1 MFAWYA
7 EVLRKYTVFSGRAG
21 RPEYWWFTLANIIVY
36 VILDILGFAVGSI
49 FQIVGGIYGLAVFL
63 PSIGVS
69 IRRLHD
75 TNRSGWW
82 ILIGLVPLVGWIV
95 LLVFYCS
102 AGTPGENS
110 YGGPAPT
117 EPGASY

>member
-1 MFAWYA
+1 VFAWYT

-21 RPEYWWFTLANIIVY
+21 RPEYWWFTLANIIIV
-36 VILDILGFAVGSI
+36 VVLDILGATVGSI
-49 FQIVGGIYGLAVFL
+49 LQVVGAIYGLAVFL
-63 PSIGVS
+63 PSLGVS

-82 ILIGLVPLVGWIV
+82 ILIGIVPLIGWIV

-102 AGTPGENS
+102 AGTPGDNN
-110 YGGPAPT
+110 YGGEAPT